1 MDEVSEPQ
9 GPYGHVPDPGSGDA
23 GAHQPGHGAPQQAPY
38 DQQGQQSGYGPRRGP
53 ETVPPTGP
61 GRGTPWYAR
70 WYLWVAVATVIV
82 AGAAIAAAIIFG
94 PSMFGATGGEERPPA
109 TPSPP
114 PEDDPSGGTPGEEP
128 DEGADEPPSDN
139 TGEPGQ
145 ELALGESVAIGEDW
159 EVVVD
164 DPNMDATS
172 DLLDGGNPEPP
183 EGTVYVTITLT
194 ATNTGDEAAQ
204 IYNNI
209 AMAYVD
215 ESGEQFLTSTA
226 VAPDDAYLLS
236 ETPVGQS
243 DSGNYVFEVPEGSE
257 GGYWLVRVR
266 TPHFTGPT
274 FTYANE

>member
-1 MDEVSEPQ
+1 M
-9 GPYGHVPDPGSGDA
+9 PDSGSGDA
-23 GAHQPGHGAPQQAPY
+23 GSHPSGHGAPQQAPY
-38 DQQGQQSGYGPRRGP
+38 AQQGQQLDYGPGGGP
-53 ETVPPTGP
+53 GTRPPTSP

-82 AGAAIAAAIIFG
+82 AGAAIAAVVIFG

-109 TPSPP
+109 TQSPSPE
-114 PEDDPSGGTPGEEP
+114 EDPGDGTG
-128 DEGADEPPSDN
+128 EPPSDD

-172 DLLDGGNPEPP
+172 DLLDRGNPEPP
-183 EGTVYVTITLT
+183 EGTVYVTINLT

-204 IYNNI
+204 IYDNI